1 MGEIFKYADKRGDA
15 EAERQRQYEEE
26 MARQEAALKAQQDAL
41 LASQMLSASNTTDN
55 VTKVEVGGGGG
66 ANAEGAESVSGELMG
81 ESKSKSTKKKRSTS
95 SQLGIL

>member
-1 MGEIFKYADKRGDA
+1 MTHRADKRGDA
-15 EAERQRQYEEE
+15 EAERKRQYEEE

-41 LASQMLSASNTTDN
+41 LASQMLSTSNMTDN

-66 ANAEGAESVSGELMG
+66 ANTQSVSGELMADTQ
-81 ESKSKSTKKKRSTS
+81 SKSTKKKRSTS

>member
-1 MGEIFKYADKRGDA
+1 MGEVFGRADKRGDA

-41 LASQMLSASNTTDN
+41 LASQMLSTENMTDN
-55 VTKVEVGGGGG
+55 ITKVEVGGGGG
-66 ANAEGAESVSGELMG
+66 ANAQSVSGELMADTQ
-81 ESKSKSTKKKRSTS
+81 SKSTKKKRSTS

>member
-1 MGEIFKYADKRGDA
+1 MGEVFGRADKKGDA

-41 LASQMLSASNTTDN
+41 LASQMLSTENMTDN
-55 VTKVEVGGGGG
+55 ITKVEVGGGGG
-66 ANAEGAESVSGELMG
+66 ANAQSVSGELMADTQ
-81 ESKSKSTKKKRSTS
+81 SKSTKKKRSTS

>member
-1 MGEIFKYADKRGDA
+1 MGEITRRADKRGDA

-41 LASQMLSASNTTDN
+41 LASQMLSTSNMTDN
-55 VTKVEVGGGGG
+55 ITKVEVGGGID
-66 ANAEGAESVSGELMG
+66 NAVSVSGELMADTQ
-81 ESKSKSTKKKRSTS
+81 SKSTKKKRSTS

>member
-1 MGEIFKYADKRGDA
+1 MGEVFGAADKRGDA

-41 LASQMLSASNTTDN
+41 LASQMLSTENMTDN
-55 VTKVEVGGGGG
+55 ITKVEVGGGGG
-66 ANAEGAESVSGELMG
+66 ANTQSVSGELMADTQ
-81 ESKSKSTKKKRSTS
+81 SKSTKKKRSTS